1 MNDYIV
7 DDLEL
12 FDILDVVDDTD
23 YIDNVLNKL
32 DRVHIQIDC
41 DRFRLVRFSLQS
53 FPVITTVHT
62 AHLIRSRIDSISVVF
77 RARAISRLL
86 LGYNHG

>member
-1 MNDYIV
+1 LNDYIV

-32 DRVHIQIDC
+32 EEKNIPLERYSQDVD
-41 DRFRLVRFSLQS
+41 
-53 FPVITTVHT
+53 
-62 AHLIRSRIDSISVVF
+62 RSRIF
-77 RARAISRLL
+77 RK
-86 LGYNHG
+86 

>member
-1 MNDYIV
+1 LNDYIV

-32 DRVHIQIDC
+32 EEKLC
-41 DRFRLVRFSLQS
+41 
-53 FPVITTVHT
+53 T
-62 AHLIRSRIDSISVVF
+62 
-77 RARAISRLL
+77 
-86 LGYNHG
+86 